1 MTEHCT
7 HANFTQRNVTLES
20 GVTLPSV
27 TLAYASRGRL
37 APDRRNA
44 ILVAHGYTSGPEDT
58 ICPGRDPVDGSLEA
72 LIGPGRAIDTE
83 RHFVVCVNA
92 LGSSFGSTN
101 AAEPN
106 PATGRPWGSG
116 FPEITI
122 RDIVA
127 GQRAVLAHLGIERLV
142 AVVGVSFGGLQA
154 LEWGLSRP
162 SQVGGIVAALCA
174 PRMPGVDVAGLEA
187 SLAALP
193 GWFGG
198 DYYGR
203 SDLRPAMMQRR
214 LGALAAFGAEAV
226 LARSHPD
233 AGERSAHLQRLARAW
248 AERFDP
254 NSLRILFRAM
264 ATYDASDD
272 LARIAVPVLYVLSRS
287 DRVVPPGLAPAVM
300 AALQRAGVSRQ
311 YVEIDGNDGHCA
323 AGSSADAWA
332 GALHDFIDALTD
344 ARIDPGLP
352 GGMAISRHAA
362 AGLSGGPAA
371 SGNTA
376 GGAGHGRP

>member
-1 MTEHCT
+1 LPKLAAMTEHCT
-7 HANFTQRNVTLES
+7 HASLTQHDIALER

-27 TLAYASRGRL
+27 TLAYATLGRL
-37 APDRRNA
+37 APERRNA
-44 ILVAHGYTSGPEDT
+44 ILIAHGYTSGPEDT
-58 ICPGRDPVDGSLEA
+58 IGPGSEPVDGSLAA
-72 LIGPGRAIDTE
+72 LIGPGRAIDTD
-83 RHFVVCVNA
+83 RYFVVCVNA

-101 AAEPN
+101 AAETN
-106 PATGRPWGSG
+106 PATGRPWGSD

-127 GQRAVLAHLGIERLV
+127 GQRAVLASLGIERLV

-154 LEWGLSRP
+154 LEWGLSHP

-193 GWFGG
+193 GWHGG
-198 DYYGR
+198 NYYGR

-214 LGALAAFGAEAV
+214 LGALAAFGAGAV

-233 AGERSAHLQRLARAW
+233 AGERDAHLQRLAHAW

-254 NSLRILFRAM
+254 NSLRILFKAM
-264 ATYDASDD
+264 AAYDASDE

-287 DRVVPPGLAPAVM
+287 DRVVPSTLAPAVM
-300 AALQRAGVSRQ
+300 AALQRAGVPRQ
-311 YVEIDGNDGHCA
+311 YLEIDSDDGHSA
-323 AGSSADAWA
+323 AGSAADAWA
-332 GALHDFIDALTD
+332 EALHDFI
-344 ARIDPGLP
+344 G
-352 GGMAISRHAA
+352 
-362 AGLSGGPAA
+362 A
-371 SGNTA
+371 SVDGRGERPSPLVGNQ
-376 GGAGHGRP
+376 